1 MNLEFIDN
9 YIDKKLEEN
18 DEYIVF
24 TFYELRVKSD
34 LSKEDTFLFLHLVT
48 QKLLNLGYSIYI
60 TKEKYTYKGEEKI
73 VTDNQLLVAIKEN
86 N

>member
-9 YIDKKLEEN
+9 YIDRKLEEN

-34 LSKEDTFLFLHLVT
+34 LSKEDTFVFLHLVT

-60 TKEKYTYKGEEKI
+60 TKEKYKYKGEEKI